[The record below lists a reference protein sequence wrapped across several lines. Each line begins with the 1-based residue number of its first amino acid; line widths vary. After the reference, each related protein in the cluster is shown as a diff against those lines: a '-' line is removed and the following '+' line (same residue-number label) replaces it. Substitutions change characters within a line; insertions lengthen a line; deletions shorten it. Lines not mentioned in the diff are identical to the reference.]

1 MLFADTQIPATPSA
15 LVISPLFVQF
25 LISLLFIDA
34 TIPAASYASVILPVL
49 IQFSIWQF
57 DAVCTKPAILESF
70 AEKSPLFSQSVIL
83 LLFALIAKPATYA
96 SPKFTQSTLLIHFE
110 MVHVSIVCIAATSL
124 LEAFTFPSN
133 VQFSIVE

>member
-1 MLFADTQIPATPSA
+1 MLFADTQIPTAPSA

-57 DAVCTKPAILESF
+57 DAVCT
-70 AEKSPLFSQSVIL
+70 
-83 LLFALIAKPATYA
+83 
-96 SPKFTQSTLLIHFE
+96 
-110 MVHVSIVCIAATSL
+110 
-124 LEAFTFPSN
+124 
-133 VQFSIVE
+133 